1 MRCLFSLVFREGG
14 GVSVAFII
22 INILSAN
29 KLDISESFKIFF
41 VLITAR
47 ASTERARGRKKIQ
60 IRFAL
65 KLLI

>member
-47 ASTERARGRKKIQ
+47 ASTERAREEGKKF
-60 IRFAL
+60 RL
-65 KLLI
+65 DSH